1 MGYQEYVNYRLGE
14 DGAEWQSY
22 ILYDLNGDGVEE
34 LIIRGVDILS
44 MKDGESYRYF
54 DMIGAAGSSIRGIC
68 SV

>member
-44 MKDGESYRYF
+44 MKDGESYRYLT
-54 DMIGAAGSSIRGIC
+54 
-68 SV
+68 